1 MPPFSKIPG
10 AMNHEPSCPDPAEP
24 DSPAAQPMPRNR
36 FDRMELAGAFGDLG
50 TLIPFV
56 AAYIAVLD
64 MDPLG
69 ILLAFGVAMVA
80 CGWFYRT
87 PFPVQ
92 PMKAIGAVA
101 ATQAAQLSVLTGGS
115 VVAASLITGAFW
127 LGAGISGLATRIARV
142 IPREVVLGIML
153 GLGMGFMLEGARMM
167 STNWILAIAG
177 LLISVVLRRSK
188 VLPAMLALLVFG
200 FAYSVW
206 QDDALLSRL
215 GQISFDLRAPRL
227 SLAEISWNDLVLGAI
242 YLALPQIPLTLGNA
256 IIGIKQ
262 ENNRLFP
269 DRPVTVKGVS
279 ISTGLM
285 NLFSAGVGGVPMCH
299 GAGGMAAHTSFGA
312 RTGGSAIILG
322 VLLIGLALC
331 FSSSIELLLEAFPP
345 ALLGVILF
353 VAGALL
359 AVGNLPM
366 QSSRQHALVV
376 VATAG
381 MAIWNVGAA
390 FVVGLVLY
398 QAARHERL
406 GQ

>member
-1 MPPFSKIPG
+1 
-10 AMNHEPSCPDPAEP
+10 
-24 DSPAAQPMPRNR
+24 
-36 FDRMELAGAFGDLG
+36 MEWAGAFGDLG

-69 ILLAFGVAMVA
+69 ILLAFGVSMIA

-127 LGAGISGLATRIARV
+127 LGAGLSGLATRIARV
-142 IPREVVLGIML
+142 IPREVVLGIVL
-153 GLGMGFMLEGARMM
+153 GLGMSFMLEGARMM
-167 STNWILAIAG
+167 STSWAVALAG
-177 LLISVVLRRSK
+177 LLVSLLLRNSK
-188 VLPAMLALLVFG
+188 AFPAMLALLMLG
-200 FAYSVW
+200 FAYSIW
-206 QDDALLSRL
+206 QDATLLNRL
-215 GQISFDLRAPRL
+215 SQISFDLRVPQL
-227 SLAEISWNDLVLGAI
+227 SLTGLSWNDLALGTI

-256 IIGIKQ
+256 IIGIKE

-285 NLFSAGVGGVPMCH
+285 NLFSAGIGGVPMCH

-322 VLLIGLALC
+322 ALLIGLALG
-331 FSSSIELLLEAFPP
+331 FSSSIELLLHAFPP

-353 VAGALL
+353 MAGALL
-359 AVGNLPM
+359 AVGNVPLHR
-366 QSSRQHALVV
+366 SRQHAFVV

-390 FVVGLVLY
+390 FVVGLILY
-398 QAARHERL
+398 QAAKRGRL
-406 GQ
+406 EK